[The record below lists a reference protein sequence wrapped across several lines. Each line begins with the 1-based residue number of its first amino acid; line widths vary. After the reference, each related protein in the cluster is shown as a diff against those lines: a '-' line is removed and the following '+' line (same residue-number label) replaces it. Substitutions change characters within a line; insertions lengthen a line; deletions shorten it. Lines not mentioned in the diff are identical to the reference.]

1 MNELHKAYAVLGLDP
16 GSSMESIMRRY
27 KRLIMVWHPDRA
39 PTPDHKEFAEEELKK
54 INNAKDVLTKHFGAS
69 GGHRATGCDCQ
80 AGAGT
85 AAGGGARSSSSG
97 SAGPGPGPNYHRSKT
112 ADDKYQEE
120 QAAKKR
126 DAERKAREEAEANA
140 RRQQEQYTHQTTQQT
155 MESAMQQQAA
165 LHDEKLRWQ
174 ISIGLIIAFVVLEIF
189 GTMAIGAKTWWK
201 DMSWKWQH
209 STQSNPPPINNNPI
223 TTTPEPYI
231 PPEYRFPGGN
241 NTSWKKFMDDEEEK
255 RKHRDQK
262 QHDDDVYFTKLEI
275 DKYQKVIEHCNS
287 ELTNLEIK
295 IADPSISE
303 YEKNKLREMRDF
315 RQKNLAEGQSGLKY
329 AQEKLARL
337 TGEAPTQVAPSLVS
351 PITGSNSTLPL
362 VPRNSSPF
370 AAPADPNST
379 LLTPS
384 TTPSFFK
391 RKGLDGLSTPSTST
405 PSLSEMMKKYADP
418 TQTESTT
425 APATKSF
432 FDKKHG
438 GLDSLSMPS
447 SSTSSLSELM
457 KQYKSR
463 QQTTSSPSTTEP

>member
-54 INNAKDVLTKHFGAS
+54 INNAKDILTKHFGAS
-69 GGHRATGCDCQ
+69 GGHKATGCDCQ
-80 AGAGT
+80 AGAG
-85 AAGGGARSSSSG
+85 AAGAGARSSSST
-97 SAGPGPGPNYHRSKT
+97 SAGPGPNYHRSKT

-126 DAERKAREEAEANA
+126 DAERKAREAAEANA
-140 RRQQEQYTHQTTQQT
+140 KRQQEQYTYQSSQQT
-155 MESAMQQQAA
+155 MESAMKQQAT
-165 LHDEKLRWQ
+165 LQDEKLRWQ
-174 ISIGLIIAFVVLEIF
+174 ISIGLVIAFVALEIF

-241 NTSWKKFMDDEEEK
+241 PTTWKKAMDEEEVK
-255 RKHRDQK
+255 RKQREQK

-287 ELTNLEIK
+287 ELTNLEMK

-303 YEKNKLREMRDF
+303 YEKVKLREMRDF

-337 TGEAPTQVAPSLVS
+337 TGETPPQVAPSLVS
-351 PITGSNSTLPL
+351 PITGNNSTVPL
-362 VPRNSSPF
+362 VPSNPSPF

-379 LLTPS
+379 LFTPS

-418 TQTESTT
+418 STT
-425 APATKSF
+425 TPTTKSF
-432 FDKKHG
+432 FDKKYG
-438 GLDSLSMPS
+438 ELDSLSTPS
-447 SSTSSLSELM
+447 SSTSSLSELL
-457 KQYKSR
+457 KKYKSD
-463 QQTTSSPSTTEP
+463 QQTTPSTSTGNP

>member
-16 GSSMESIMRRY
+16 GSSMESILRRY

-39 PTPDHKEFAEEELKK
+39 PSAEHKEFAEEELKK
-54 INNAKDVLTKHFGAS
+54 INNAKDVLTKHFSAS

-80 AGAGT
+80 AGA
-85 AAGGGARSSSSG
+85 AAGAGASRGSSSG

-112 ADDKYQEE
+112 ADDKYREE

-140 RRQQEQYTHQTTQQT
+140 KRQQEQYTHQTTQQT

-165 LHDEKLRWQ
+165 LQDEKLRWQ

-241 NTSWKKFMDDEEEK
+241 PTSWKKFMDDEEEK
-255 RKHRDQK
+255 RKQRDQK

-303 YEKNKLREMRDF
+303 YEKVKLREMRDF

-329 AQEKLARL
+329 AQEKLAKL
-337 TGEAPTQVAPSLVS
+337 TGETPAQVAPSLVS
-351 PITGSNSTLPL
+351 PITGGNQSVPL
-362 VPRNSSPF
+362 IPSNSSPF
-370 AAPADPNST
+370 AAPAVPNST

-384 TTPSFFK
+384 TTPSFFE

-405 PSLSEMMKKYADP
+405 PNLSEMMKKYAEP
-418 TQTESTT
+418 STT
-425 APATKSF
+425 TPTTKSF
-432 FDKKHG
+432 FDKKYG
-438 GLDSLSMPS
+438 GLDSLSTPS

-457 KQYKSR
+457 KKYKSD
-463 QQTTSSPSTTEP
+463 QQTTPAPSTSNP